1 MTRAQSS
8 GSVNCAYVVVWDCES
23 DSSFG
28 ALPGS
33 THADKLKFMNFT
45 VICAVC
51 MPVDLIL
58 ENAPNEVILAQSSSH
73 TWWRDAADAADD
85 GSNPVA
91 SLLELFDGASLI
103 VGYNCL
109 SFDFPL
115 VRRFYRRSDTS
126 STPEDR
132 YLSHRVCA
140 RCARTHCGRSSYGT
154 LPVVAQPPEP
164 LRTLTPWVGATRG
177 VVAFCACTNCE
188 RSKTFDIMTRVK
200 DVSGNYY
207 KLEALL
213 ELNGIQRKTGDG
225 MRAIQLWTD
234 NKRDELEK
242 YCHNDVVVCVHFAGT
257 GARLTRRQLHAPPSL
272 AHSLSV
278 PLDSRL
284 PRFVVNC
291 AFSCELVTARLALS
305 PRIKINEVSCVSAPC
320 VGLSHQ
326 LRAATTHAQ
335 PADDFVMV

>member
-1 MTRAQSS
+1 
-8 GSVNCAYVVVWDCES
+8 
-23 DSSFG
+23 
-28 ALPGS
+28 
-33 THADKLKFMNFT
+33 MNFT

-73 TWWRDAADAADD
+73 TWWRDDADAADD

-126 STPEDR
+126 RTPEDR
-132 YLSHRVCA
+132 YLSH
-140 RCARTHCGRSSYGT
+140 
-154 LPVVAQPPEP
+154 
-164 LRTLTPWVGATRG
+164 
-177 VVAFCACTNCE
+177 

-242 YCHNDVVVCVHFAGT
+242 YCHNDVVV
-257 GARLTRRQLHAPPSL
+257 
-272 AHSLSV
+272 
-278 PLDSRL
+278 
-284 PRFVVNC
+284 
-291 AFSCELVTARLALS
+291 TARLALS